1 MENNNKIIDINIVK
15 EMNESF
21 LDYAMSVIVSR
32 ALPDAKDGMKPVHR
46 RIMYAMNQIGN
57 HSDKPYQKS
66 ARTVG
71 EVIGK
76 YHPHGDS
83 SVYDTMVRMAQDF
96 SYRYPLIDGHGNF
109 GSLDGDGAAAMR
121 YTEARMSKL
130 AMHMLR
136 DINKNTV
143 DMKDNYDGQEKEP
156 VVLPSKFPNL
166 LVNGATG
173 IAVGMATNIPPHNLK
188 EVIDG
193 IIKLINNKEISIEE
207 LNQTIQG
214 PDYPTGGITLGVAGI
229 RSAYNHGKGSVVTK
243 AKAEVIEK
251 DSGRDQIIITEI
263 PYQVNKAKLLES
275 IADLVRN
282 KSIEGIADLRDE
294 TNHKGLRVVIELKR
308 DAIGHVILNQLY
320 KNTNLQKSFAFN
332 NIVLV
337 NGEPKR
343 LNLKETLE
351 IYVKHQFNVITRRTK
366 FDLEKAES
374 KIHILEGLSKA
385 LSNIDKIIE
394 LIKKSKNSE
403 EAQQELIS
411 AYSLSE
417 SQAKAILEMKLS
429 RLTGLEREKLEAEI
443 LDLKNIIANYKNI
456 LGNEPEVYNI
466 VKSELNEIKEK
477 FGDDR
482 KTYIDPSASVSI
494 DDESLIPVEDVVIT
508 LSKSG
513 YIKRIP
519 ASTYK
524 AQNRGGKGIKGQ
536 NTLEEDLI
544 YKMLYTTTHRDL
556 MFFTNRGKVY
566 RLRAHEV
573 PEFNRISKGIPAI
586 NLINIEKG
594 EKIKAL
600 LNIDQYSEETFFT
613 FATANGLIKKT
624 KSSEYQ
630 RVRKTGKIAIALRD
644 DDELLDVALTSG
656 NDEIILGNSNGK
668 SVRFNEVDVRSSG
681 RKSFGVK
688 GMNVD
693 GGKVISM
700 AIPAGYT
707 HLLSVSSRAIG
718 KLTPIQDYRLIKR
731 GGKGVKT
738 IKITPKTGKLVEVLP
753 LNGSEEL
760 MLITTK
766 GQIIRLKVEQIS
778 ISSRNTQGVR
788 LMDINESVRIQ
799 SAIAIETDAVELDE
813 YGDPKENLDTTTE
826 TMDDSIEEFNVLQK
840 TTEVKNSEIL
850 DEELK
855 ETSQKEIKKEV
866 E

>member
-1 MENNNKIIDINIVK
+1 MENNKIIDINIVN
-15 EMNESF
+15 EMNDSF

-96 SYRYPLIDGHGNF
+96 SYRYPLVDGHGNF

-130 AMHMLR
+130 AMNMLR
-136 DINKNTV
+136 DINKKTV

-173 IAVGMATNIPPHNLK
+173 IAVGMATNIPPHNLN
-188 EVIDG
+188 EVING
-193 IIKLINNKEISIEE
+193 IIQIIENKETTIEE
-207 LNQTIQG
+207 LYQTIKG

-229 RSAYNHGKGSVVTK
+229 RSAYETGKGSVVTK

-251 DSGRDQIIITEI
+251 SNGKDEIIITEI
-263 PYQVNKAKLLES
+263 PYQVNKSKLIES
-275 IADLVRN
+275 IANLVRN
-282 KSIEGIADLRDE
+282 KSLEGISDLRDE
-294 TNHKGLRVVIELKR
+294 TNHKGLRVVIELKKG
-308 DAIGHVILNQLY
+308 AIGHVILNQLY
-320 KNTNLQKSFAFN
+320 KNTNLQTSFAYN

-351 IYVKHQFNVITRRTK
+351 IYIQHQFDVITRRTK
-366 FDLEKAES
+366 FDLEKAEN

-385 LSNIDKIIE
+385 LNNIDEIIN

-403 EAQQELIS
+403 EAQKQLIQTYDLS
-411 AYSLSE
+411 AI
-417 SQAKAILEMKLS
+417 QAKAILEMKLS
-429 RLTGLEREKLEAEI
+429 RLTGLEREKLENEI
-443 LDLKNIIANYKNI
+443 SELNKIISKYKNI
-456 LGNEPEVYNI
+456 LDNDFEVYNI
-466 VKSELNEIKEK
+466 VKNELIEIKEK
-477 FGDDR
+477 FGDER
-482 KTYIDPSASVSI
+482 RTIIDVNASVSI
-494 DDESLIPVEDVVIT
+494 DDESLIPQQNVVIT

-519 ASTYK
+519 ADTYK

-544 YKMLYTTTHRDL
+544 YKMIYTTTHTDL
-556 MFFTNRGKVY
+556 MFFTDKGKVY
-566 RLRAHEV
+566 RLRAHLV
-573 PEFNRISKGIPAI
+573 PEFNRQSKGIPAI

-600 LNIDQYSEETFFT
+600 LNIDKYSDDTFFT
-613 FATANGLIKKT
+613 FATTNGLVKKT
-624 KSSEYQ
+624 KSSQYAK
-630 RVRKTGKIAIALRD
+630 VRQNGKIAIALREN
-644 DDELLDVALTSG
+644 DELLDVALTSG
-656 NDEIILGNSNGK
+656 NDEVILGNSNGK
-668 SVRFNEVDVRSSG
+668 SIRFNESDVRSSG
-681 RKSFGVK
+681 RKSSGVK

-700 AIPAGYT
+700 AIPNQYT
-707 HLLSVSSRAIG
+707 HLLSISSRGTG
-718 KLTPIQDYRLIKR
+718 KLTPIESYRLIKR

-753 LNGSEEL
+753 LNGNEEL
-760 MLITTK
+760 MMITTK
-766 GQIIRLKVEQIS
+766 GKIIRLKVEQVA

-788 LMDINESVRIQ
+788 LMDIDDSVRIQ
-799 SAIAIETDAVELDE
+799 SAIAIENHEE
-813 YGDPKENLDTTTE
+813 TTE
-826 TMDDSIEEFNVLQK
+826 Q
-840 TTEVKNSEIL
+840 TTE
-850 DEELK
+850 
-855 ETSQKEIKKEV
+855 
-866 E
+866 